1 MTKLFSFVIIL
12 SLMLVGC
19 RCIPSSTHQ
28 MDITINDSLY
38 YKKITG
44 DSLVKIPG
52 SYVPL
57 VVLPNDMKDGESVS
71 KKEGQANIDIIK
83 KGDTIFIEASCDS
96 LELQINILEEE
107 LRKVKKVKDQSK
119 EEIESPISRSEWFFK
134 GFGVGILLI
143 GIIWI
148 INKIK

>member
-1 MTKLFSFVIIL
+1 
-12 SLMLVGC
+12 
-19 RCIPSSTHQ
+19 

-71 KKEGQANIDIIK
+71 KKEGQANVDIIK